1 VGEFHAL
8 GVVVMY
14 KNYQDLLVWQKAHE
28 LVKDIYNTSFNYGDD
43 EKFGL
48 NSQLKRAAVSVP
60 ANIVEGVSRRHNKE
74 FLQFLYI
81 SKASLNEVSYYLLL
95 CYDLKFLLQDDYK
108 RLSGKCDEIER
119 MLGSLISKVQKS

>member
-1 VGEFHAL
+1 
-8 GVVVMY
+8 MY

-28 LVKDIYNTSFNYGDD
+28 FVKDIYNTSFSYGND

-48 NSQLKRAAVSVP
+48 NSQLKRAAISIP

-74 FLQFLYI
+74 FIQFLFV

-95 CYDLKFLLQDDYK
+95 CYDLNYLLESDYE
-108 RLSGKCDEIER
+108 RLSRKCNEIER
-119 MLGSLISKVQKS
+119 MLGSLISKVQNG